1 MPKAFL
7 LKKKSSTTTMVN
19 GPIYRSISPKLFSPS
34 SSSGI
39 GSPNSLSSTM
49 SHTELSMSPR
59 NDQENN
65 HFDHQSTIQKINK
78 YSSSLNE
85 NQGLD
90 LSIKSLLKES
100 NSSSSSSSTF
110 VSSYPYPA
118 KFAKIADFL
127 RTNSNESSNNKPNHQ
142 QPVPL
147 VTTPIN
153 NNRITEAIDYSVIE
167 ANSNKS
173 SPITSIKPI
182 NYSSRIMD
190 DKEELSVTNNHH
202 YQRMPP
208 YSINWSEHF
217 SVNQIIV
224 SPSNNSQRS
233 SSADDSGRE
242 SIHSTDDFD
251 SKIDLDDSMDSNN
264 KMMNSG
270 KKSSSTADRYH
281 CPDCQKSY
289 STQSGLAKH
298 QEFLCQS
305 QVKKSFSCKHCE
317 KVYVSL
323 GALKMH
329 IRTHTLPCKC
339 KLCGKAFSRP
349 WLLQGHIRTHTGEKP
364 FACQF
369 CNRAFADRSNL
380 RAHLQTHSVVKK
392 YHCKSCS
399 RTFSR
404 MSLLLKHEDNGCN
417 GSLHRSLSTNPS
429 STMVPIQV

>member
-1 MPKAFL
+1 M
-7 LKKKSSTTTMVN
+7 
-19 GPIYRSISPKLFSPS
+19 
-34 SSSGI
+34 
-39 GSPNSLSSTM
+39 
-49 SHTELSMSPR
+49 
-59 NDQENN
+59 
-65 HFDHQSTIQKINK
+65 KIK
-78 YSSSLNE
+78 VMILTFYS
-85 NQGLD
+85 LD

-100 NSSSSSSSTF
+100 NSSSSTF

-127 RTNSNESSNNKPNHQ
+127 RTNLNESSSSSNKPHQQQ

-147 VTTPIN
+147 VTAVNTRIN
-153 NNRITEAIDYSVIE
+153 EAIDYSVIE
-167 ANSNKS
+167 ANKS
-173 SPITSIKPI
+173 QSSSSVKPI
-182 NYSSRIMD
+182 NYSRMMD
-190 DKEELSVTNNHH
+190 EKEESSSIMNH
-202 YQRMPP
+202 YERMPP

-217 SVNQIIV
+217 SVNRIIV
-224 SPSNNSQRS
+224 SPNSQRS
-233 SSADDSGRE
+233 DDSGRE
-242 SIHSTDDFD
+242 SIHSASDDFD
-251 SKIDLDDSMDSNN
+251 MKIDNN
-264 KMMNSG
+264 NSTDMNHKTNSQ
-270 KKSSSTADRYH
+270 KKSDRYH
-281 CPDCQKSY
+281 CPDCNKSY

-298 QEFLCQS
+298 QEFLCTS

-392 YHCKSCS
+392 YSCKTCS

-404 MSLLLKHEDNGCN
+404 MSLLLKHEDNGNCCN
-417 GSLHRSLSTNPS
+417 NIGGTIHQHHQSTNPLVS
-429 STMVPIQV
+429 IQV

>member
-7 LKKKSSTTTMVN
+7 LKKKSSTILN
-19 GPIYRSISPKLFSPS
+19 GPIRSISPKLFSPS

-39 GSPNSLSSTM
+39 GSPHSSHM
-49 SHTELSMSPR
+49 STESMSPR
-59 NDQENN
+59 NDQEN
-65 HFDHQSTIQKINK
+65 HFDQSSSLVK
-78 YSSSLNE
+78 YSSPLNE

-100 NSSSSSSSTF
+100 NSSSSTF

-127 RTNSNESSNNKPNHQ
+127 RTNLNESSNKQQQQQQ

-147 VTTPIN
+147 VTPVNTP
-153 NNRITEAIDYSVIE
+153 ITEAIDYSVIDTT
-167 ANSNKS
+167 KPQS
-173 SPITSIKPI
+173 SLKPI
-182 NYSSRIMD
+182 NYSRTEE
-190 DKEELSVTNNHH
+190 KESNHH

-217 SVNQIIV
+217 SVNRVIV
-224 SPSNNSQRS
+224 SPNSQRS
-233 SSADDSGRE
+233 DDSGRE
-242 SIHSTDDFD
+242 SIHSADDLD
-251 SKIDLDDSMDSNN
+251 MKIDVDNN
-264 KMMNSG
+264 NSDLKINNNG
-270 KKSSSTADRYH
+270 HKKSDRYH
-281 CPDCQKSY
+281 CPDCNKSY

-298 QEFLCQS
+298 QEFLCTS

-392 YHCKSCS
+392 YSCKTCS

-417 GSLHRSLSTNPS
+417 GINRSVVHHHHHHQSTNS
-429 STMVPIQV
+429 NQTMTMVPIQV